1 MNFYDGAT
9 DIIAAE
15 SLAQISS
22 NQRRKW
28 AQKLFEIFTKDS
40 NILQLIIYED
50 ENDTN
55 EFSKRLVTESWTPLV
70 AVFEM
75 IHAQATLHIYRFYYL
90 YLKHKYTDA
99 ILSPCVM
106 LTPSD
111 CD

>member
-1 MNFYDGAT
+1 MALLYSFVYEYREESFRVNFYDVT
-9 DIIAAE
+9 TNIIAAE

-28 AQKLFEIFTKDS
+28 AQKLFEIFEKDS

-55 EFSKRLVTESWTPLV
+55 DFSKRLVTELWTPFV

-75 IHAQATLHIYRFYYL
+75 KHTQATLHIYRFYL
-90 YLKHKYTDA
+90 FIFKT
-99 ILSPCVM
+99 
-106 LTPSD
+106 
-111 CD
+111 